1 MNKKRILFLSIFALL
16 LFSAGYLTSK
26 LTTETVTREVKI
38 GVENNKNG
46 GQINNKKMIT
56 DAQNQGVIDNFMMIY
71 LQSKPVEHVEIN
83 KEHPDLFIE
92 MNSPKQSTGLI
103 DSKVWFTYN
112 GAIIGIRSGESW
124 EDIEYKSISQAD
136 ADFIKEQMD

>member
-1 MNKKRILFLSIFALL
+1 MNKKRILILSIFALL

-26 LTTETVTREVKI
+26 LTIETVTREVKI
-38 GVENNKNG
+38 GVENNKNN
-46 GQINNKKMIT
+46 GQINNKKVIT
-56 DAQNQGVIDNFMMIY
+56 DAQNQGIIDNFMMIY

-83 KEHPDLFIE
+83 KDHPDLFIE

-103 DSKVWFTYN
+103 DSKVWFTNN